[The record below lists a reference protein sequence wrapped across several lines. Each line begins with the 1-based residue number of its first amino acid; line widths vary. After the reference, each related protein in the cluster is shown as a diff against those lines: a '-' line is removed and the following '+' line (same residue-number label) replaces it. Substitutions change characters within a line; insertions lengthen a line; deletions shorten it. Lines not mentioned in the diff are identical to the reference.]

1 MRGAEVFV
9 LDARSD
15 DSMRVLRL
23 HLLLLVAVLLA
34 ACSSGASLADYA
46 EDVETLIVTMNAR
59 LDALDAEFDATQD
72 LEEMKEHASQRILA
86 RSRFLTGLRELEP
99 PDEVVELHETA
110 LGIMERLTDAETAMA
125 DRVMSWES
133 ASDIEAIW
141 ETPEGIA
148 ARTADAQAVA
158 LCLAA
163 QADFDQTS
171 DRAEFEAVPW
181 IPPEMKEVVLVAFG
195 CEADGR

>member
-1 MRGAEVFV
+1 MGGA
-9 LDARSD
+9 
-15 DSMRVLRL
+15 MRVLQL
-23 HLLLLVAVLLA
+23 HLLLLVAVLVA
-34 ACSSGASLADYA
+34 ACSSGPSLADYA
-46 EDVETLIVTMNAR
+46 EDVEALVVTMNAR
-59 LDALDAEFDATQD
+59 LDALDAELDASQD
-72 LEEMKEHASQRILA
+72 LEEIKEYASQRVLA
-86 RSRFLTGLRELEP
+86 RSRFLTGLRELKP

-110 LGIMERLTDAETAMA
+110 LEIIDRLTEAETAMA
-125 DRVMSWES
+125 DRVTSWES

-171 DRAEFEAVPW
+171 DRAEFRTVPW

-195 CEADGR
+195 CETDNR